1 MTYNDFI
8 MESAMV
14 ETTNSTTVS
23 DIEIEQFYAEY
34 NVGCAAYNAFE
45 KYSVI
50 TEYAQCGIEEFI
62 QESLDDKIDKV
73 DEWKNSGGK
82 MKKIAGTVASA
93 ALKAIRAIKNFFINL
108 FSKEN
113 NPFAK
118 LSRKIK
124 ALKERNAKA
133 STDAEVDAI
142 IDEVNKNEKQIKK
155 SKKFGLFVKKAKVPF
170 EQWTKIIKEA
180 ANDKIELDSVRREN
194 AQLKAKVDKLQYEVV
209 ELEKDKAGAEN
220 NIKLLKKEGLT
231 LNEKKKAAQHRL
243 EEQEKEAQQNAIDE
257 AEGKRLVECMQAT
270 ELLIHK
276 LETDEG
282 AKMDDSRKKE
292 IFETFIT
299 SSDSPTKAF
308 NSIYKAFQTVMP
320 SL

>member
-1 MTYNDFI
+1 MTYNDFV

-14 ETTNSTTVS
+14 ETTNSATVS

-50 TEYAQCGIEEFI
+50 TEYAQCGIEEFV

-93 ALKAIRAIKNFFINL
+93 ALKAIRAIKNFFMNL

-124 ALKERNAKA
+124 ALKEKNAKA

-180 ANDKIELDSVRREN
+180 ANGKMDLDSARREN
-194 AQLKAKVDKLQYEVV
+194 AQLKAKIDKLQYEVS
-209 ELEKDKAGAEN
+209 ELEKDKAGAEE

-231 LNEKKKAAQHRL
+231 LNEKKKAAQRRL
-243 EEQEKEAQQNAIDE
+243 EEQEKEAQQNAADE
-257 AEGKRLVECMQAT
+257 AEGNRITECMQAT
-270 ELLIHK
+270 ELLIHE
-276 LETDEG
+276 LEKNEG
-282 AKMDDSRKKE
+282 SKVEDSKKNE
-292 IFETFIT
+292 IFKTFIT
-299 SSDSPTKAF
+299 SSDSPTNAF
-308 NSIYKAFQTVMP
+308 KSIYNAFHTKMN

>member
-14 ETTNSTTVS
+14 EATNSTTVS

-50 TEYAQCGIEEFI
+50 TEYAQCGIEEFV

-124 ALKERNAKA
+124 TLKEKNAKA

-180 ANDKIELDSVRREN
+180 ANGKIELDTARREN
-194 AQLKAKVDKLQYEVV
+194 AQLKAKVDKLQYEVA
-209 ELEKDKAGAEN
+209 ELEKDKAGAEE

-231 LNEKKKAAQHRL
+231 LNEKKKAAQRRL
-243 EEQEKEAQQNAIDE
+243 EEQEKEAQQNAIEE
-257 AEGKRLVECMQAT
+257 AEANRITECMQAA
-270 ELLIHK
+270 ELLIHE
-276 LETDEG
+276 LEKNEG
-282 AKMDDSRKKE
+282 SKVEDSKKNE
-292 IFETFIT
+292 IFKAFFT
-299 SSDSPTKAF
+299 SSDSPTNAF
-308 NSIYKAFQTVMP
+308 KGIYNAFHTQK
-320 SL
+320 